1 MKIPVIYGNNQVV
14 QERQLFGHYESPS
27 ARKPKELAEK
37 LRSFDWIEFFDP
49 KPLTINDLKLAHNS
63 DYVDGIMNLQ
73 IRNGFGNK
81 SKEIADS
88 LLYTNGAMYDAAV
101 KATSILPC
109 AALVSG
115 FHHAGW
121 DGWENFGYFC
131 TFNGLMI
138 TAAKLIQES
147 NYKVAI
153 LDADMHWGNGTDHIL
168 FELPELRKNVYHF
181 SFGEHFVQR
190 MDHLEYLNHINRI
203 QEELKDFNPNVILY
217 QAGADPHVDDPYG
230 GVLTTE
236 EMLERDKRVFS
247 VAKNLNVPLAWNL
260 AGGYQI
266 DKDGNIDKILELHTN
281 TFKACREIYEL

>member
-14 QERQLFGHYESPS
+14 QERQLFDHCESPS

-73 IRNGFGNK
+73 IKNGFGNK
-81 SKEIADS
+81 SREIADS
-88 LLYTNGAMYDAAV
+88 LLYTNGAMYDAAI
-101 KATSILPC
+101 KATSALPC

-121 DGWENFGYFC
+121 DGWENLGYFC
-131 TFNGLMI
+131 TFNGLMV
-138 TAAKLIQES
+138 TAAKLIQEL
-147 NYKVAI
+147 NYRVAI

-181 SFGEHFVQR
+181 SFGEHFAQR
-190 MDHLEYLNHINRI
+190 TDHIEYLNHIDKI
-203 QEELKDFNPNVILY
+203 QKELKEFDPDVILY

-230 GVLTTE
+230 GILTTE
-236 EMLERDKRVFS
+236 EMMERDKRIFS
-247 VAKNLNVPLAWNL
+247 LAKSLNVPLAWDL

-266 DKDGNIDKILELHTN
+266 DKDGNIDKILELHIN